1 MCVGGV
7 YEIII
12 FAVEFN
18 WELLSGVLN
27 WVKIIRLIACLLK
40 YINIYCDTFE

>member
-7 YEIII
+7 YEIIFI

-27 WVKIIRLIACLLK
+27 WVKIIRQIDCLFVE
-40 YINIYCDTFE
+40 I